1 MLGDRMGSNL
11 QRRRVSMLTVRT
23 DSNLQ
28 ASYGVGTTKQ
38 PTCSRM
44 QMGRTH
50 PEKKQYRK
58 NEF

>member
-1 MLGDRMGSNL
+1 MGSNL

-28 ASYGVGTTKQ
+28 VSYGVGTTKQ